1 MGRKRQHHV
10 VLDDNEL
17 QYLKSLVRKGKHS
30 ASKLNRA
37 RILLMA
43 HEGKTDAQIVE
54 ALGVG
59 RSSPQRIRKRF
70 VTEGIA
76 LVERRHGG
84 GPTPILDAK
93 AEAITCEIAI
103 SKPPEGRNKWTLQL
117 IADRLVK
124 LSVVDSVSADT
135 VGRALKKRGL
145 SQVVARSGASRK

>member
-1 MGRKRQHHV
+1 MGRKQQHRVALTDEERQF
-10 VLDDNEL
+10 
-17 QYLKSLVRKGKHS
+17 LKTLVKRGKHS

-43 HEGKTDAQIVE
+43 DEGYTDPQIVA
-54 ALGVG
+54 ALGVSH
-59 RSSPQRIRKRF
+59 SSPPRIRKRF
-70 VTEGIA
+70 TTERIA

-84 GPTPILDAK
+84 GPTPVLDAK

-117 IADRLVK
+117 IADRLVE

-145 SQVVARSGASRK
+145 SRVVARSGASRR